1 MIAHSSRRHAAL
13 CVMLAWCSQAARAAA
28 LPVRVVASV
37 SILEDIVRR
46 SGGGELEYN
55 TAALKEGMLKN

>member
-1 MIAHSSRRHAAL
+1 M
-13 CVMLAWCSQAARAAA
+13 MLAWCSQEARAAA
-28 LPVRVVASV
+28 LPVRVVASI